1 MAERNNS
8 DALNE
13 LMNGVDN
20 EKGIA
25 DLLDDKL
32 DKTGKAAD
40 SAKADY
46 ATRAGSAD
54 TATNAVN
61 ATKATQDSSGNNI
74 VNTYA
79 KKSEIP
85 SSVNAY
91 TKTESDNRYFQQSN
105 EITLTGGA
113 RLSGGSGDTF
123 AFYAKNNGT
132 SFIFTSTA
140 FTLDFGNGNS
150 YFFNSDGIQLNGT
163 KITNADIAS
172 KGFEF
177 KSDGIYL
184 NNTKITNSITN

>member
-61 ATKATQDSSGNNI
+61 ATKATNDGNGNNI

-79 KKSEIP
+79 KKSDIP
-85 SSVNAY
+85 SSADAY
-91 TKTESDNRYFQQSN
+91 SKSESDARYLISNGKATVDSLEYRQCAERISFSDVINFPSSNTIFMRGN
-105 EITLTGGA
+105 EIRVT
-113 RLSGGSGDTF
+113 
-123 AFYAKNNGT
+123 
-132 SFIFTSTA
+132 
-140 FTLDFGNGNS
+140 
-150 YFFNSDGIQLNGT
+150 DGVTWGQYH
-163 KITNADIAS
+163 
-172 KGFEF
+172 F
-177 KSDGIYL
+177 KPDGIYL
-184 NNTKITNSITN
+184 GNTKITN